1 MDGERRFLERLAELL
16 PRTEDLKSTTVRP
29 RVRVID
35 ERRPSFLLQ
44 GGCLVQVEVVY
55 PDKTMVFWCLF
66 FDRETDAVVEL
77 FLNREKSIQD
87 VIERRFVEPLV
98 ERLKGELLP
107 TAEDPGPLTVPRQV
121 GVIDVRTPSFL
132 QDGYLA
138 QVEIVY
144 PDKTKVFWCLFF
156 DSEKDA
162 VVEPF
167 LNHKTS
173 VPEIIERV
181 EKARGAECIR
191 IDPETVRDYVME
203 FINYELAY
211 AGEAGLLVND
221 LE

>member
-16 PRTEDLKSTTVRP
+16 PRTEDLKSTTVPP

-44 GGCLVQVEVVY
+44 GGCLV
-55 PDKTMVFWCLF
+55 
-66 FDRETDAVVEL
+66 
-77 FLNREKSIQD
+77 
-87 VIERRFVEPLV
+87 
-98 ERLKGELLP
+98 
-107 TAEDPGPLTVPRQV
+107 
-121 GVIDVRTPSFL
+121 
-132 QDGYLA
+132 

-221 LE
+221 LEP